1 MLSITLAEQ
10 LKDAGLTWTPALHD
24 FFVLPGRDLDEQVFV
39 ISDMMVDVEKL
50 RNQHLIT
57 FNGAPEWAM
66 DYVLVSD
73 ALWMP
78 TETQLR
84 DALEQALLNEPQPI
98 VRLATTLDGYRC
110 EVHWQGESRFF
121 EAFGAGEAYGRA
133 LLFVMLEQQ
142 S

>member
-10 LKDAGLTWTPALHD
+10 LKDVGLVWTPTLHD
-24 FFVLPGRDLDEQVFV
+24 FFILPGRDLDDQVFV
-39 ISDMMVDVEKL
+39 ISDMMVDVERL

-66 DYVLVSD
+66 DYVLVGD

-84 DALEQALLNEPQPI
+84 DILEQLLLNEPPPT
-98 VRLATTLDGYRC
+98 VRLTSTPDGYRC
-110 EVHWQGESRFF
+110 EIHWHGESRAF
-121 EAFGAGEAYGRA
+121 EAFGASEAYGQA
-133 LLFVMLEQQ
+133 LLFVLDE
-142 S
+142 SHP